1 MADKKEEQERIFTS
15 EQKAAAVI
23 VSLGVDKAS
32 QIYRFMSQEDLERLT
47 IEVAKLGHIRAE
59 DTEGVLDEFYKE
71 CLTQKVVAD
80 GGIEYARQVLEK
92 AFGKDTAD
100 ILLQKV
106 SKSLKTMPF
115 AFLAKTSSKNLYSI
129 LQHERPQTIA
139 LVLSY
144 AEPNQAADVIVTLP
158 EEKRLKVVTCIAKM
172 DSASPEAIKMV
183 ESEMQ
188 RKSSTLLTTD
198 FTHVGGIDYIAE
210 VINNMDR
217 SNEKSIFEGLNR
229 HDEDLSSEI
238 RKKMFV
244 FEDIVTMDARSIQRF
259 LRDCDQKDIV
269 LALKGSTAE
278 VANVIF
284 ANVSS
289 RMAENI
295 KSDLEIT
302 VNVRLKDVEEAQQ
315 RIVGVI
321 RALEDRGE
329 VIIMKGGKGD
339 IIA

>member
-1 MADKKEEQERIFTS
+1 MADKEKFTS

-47 IEVAKLGHIRAE
+47 IEVAKLGHLRAE
-59 DTEGVLDEFYKE
+59 ETENVLDEFYKE

-80 GGIEYARQVLEK
+80 GGIEYARQVLER
-92 AFGKDTAD
+92 AFGRDTAD

-115 AFLAKTSSKNLYSI
+115 SFLAKTSSKNLYSI
-129 LQHERPQTIA
+129 LQHERAQTIA

-144 AEPNQAADVIVTLP
+144 AEPNQAADVIVMLP

-188 RKSSTLLTTD
+188 KKFSTILTTD

-217 SNEKSIFEGLNR
+217 SSEKSIFEGLNR
-229 HDEDLSSEI
+229 KDEDLSAEI

>member
-1 MADKKEEQERIFTS
+1 MADLSQ

-32 QIYRFMSQEDLERLT
+32 KLYKYMGQEDLEQLT
-47 IEVAKLGHIRAE
+47 VEIARLGHIEAE
-59 DTEGVLDEFYKE
+59 TTETVLDEFYKE
-71 CLTQKVVAD
+71 CLTQKVVTD
-80 GGIEYARQVLEK
+80 GGIEYARTVLEK
-92 AFGKDTAD
+92 AFGEETANS
-100 ILLQKV
+100 LLQKV
-106 SKSLKTMPF
+106 SKSLKVMPF
-115 AFLAKTSSKNLYSI
+115 SFLNKTNSKNLFSI

-144 AEPNQAADVIVTLP
+144 VDPAQAADVIVMLP
-158 EEKRLKVVTCIAKM
+158 DEMKLRVVTNIAKM
-172 DSASPEAIKMV
+172 DSASPEAIKLV
-183 ESEMQ
+183 EAEMQ
-188 RKSSTLLTTD
+188 KKFATILTTD
-198 FTHVGGIDYIAE
+198 FTHVGGVDYIAE

-229 HDEDLSSEI
+229 EDEELSAEI

-244 FEDIVTMDARSIQRF
+244 FEDILTMDARSIQRF
-259 LRDCDQKDIV
+259 LRDCDQKDLV
-269 LALKGSTAE
+269 LALKGTTAE

-302 VNVRLKDVEEAQQ
+302 VNVRLQDVEEAQQ
-315 RIVGVI
+315 RIVQII
-321 RALEDRGE
+321 RTLEDRGE
-329 VIIMKGGKGD
+329 VVIMKGGKGD

>member
-1 MADKKEEQERIFTS
+1 MAEADKLSR

-32 QIYRFMSQEDLERLT
+32 KLYKHLGQEDLERLT
-47 IEVAKLGHIRAE
+47 VEIARLGHIEAE
-59 DTEGVLDEFYKE
+59 TTETVLDEFYKE
-71 CLTQKVVAD
+71 CLTQKVVTD
-80 GGIEYARQVLEK
+80 GGIEYARTVLEK
-92 AFGKDTAD
+92 AFGEETANT
-100 ILLQKV
+100 LLQKV
-106 SKSLKTMPF
+106 SKSLKVMPF
-115 AFLAKTSSKNLYSI
+115 AFLSKTNSKNLFSI

-144 AEPNQAADVIVTLP
+144 VEPTQAADVIVMLP
-158 EEKRLKVVTCIAKM
+158 DEMKLRVVTNIAKM
-172 DSASPEAIKMV
+172 DSASPEAIKLV
-183 ESEMQ
+183 EAEMQ
-188 RKSSTLLTTD
+188 KKFSTILTTD
-198 FTHVGGIDYIAE
+198 FTHVGGVDYIAE
-210 VINNMDR
+210 VMNNMDR

-229 HDEDLSSEI
+229 EDEELSAEI

-244 FEDIVTMDARSIQRF
+244 FEDILTMDARSIQRF
-259 LRDCDQKDIV
+259 LRDCDQKDLV
-269 LALKGSTAE
+269 LALKGTTAE

-302 VNVRLKDVEEAQQ
+302 VNVRLQDVEEAQQ
-315 RIVGVI
+315 RIVQIIGT
-321 RALEDRGE
+321 LEDRGE
-329 VIIMKGGKGD
+329 VVIMKGGKGD

>member
-1 MADKKEEQERIFTS
+1 MADLSQ

-32 QIYRFMSQEDLERLT
+32 KLYKYMGQEDLEQLT
-47 IEVAKLGHIRAE
+47 VEIARLGHIEAE
-59 DTEGVLDEFYKE
+59 TTENVLDEFYKE
-71 CLTQKVVAD
+71 CLTQKVVTD
-80 GGIEYARQVLEK
+80 GGIEYARTVLEK
-92 AFGKDTAD
+92 AFGEETANS
-100 ILLQKV
+100 LLQKV
-106 SKSLKTMPF
+106 SKSLKVMPF
-115 AFLAKTSSKNLYSI
+115 SFLNKTNSKNLFSI

-144 AEPNQAADVIVTLP
+144 VDPAQAADVIVMLP
-158 EEKRLKVVTCIAKM
+158 DEMKLRVVTNIAKM
-172 DSASPEAIKMV
+172 DSASPEAIKLV
-183 ESEMQ
+183 EAEMQ
-188 RKSSTLLTTD
+188 KKFATILTTD
-198 FTHVGGIDYIAE
+198 FTHVGGVDYIAE

-217 SNEKSIFEGLNR
+217 SNEKSIFEGLNKE
-229 HDEDLSSEI
+229 DEELSAEI

-244 FEDIVTMDARSIQRF
+244 FEDILTMDARSIQRF
-259 LRDCDQKDIV
+259 LRDCDQKDLV
-269 LALKGSTAE
+269 LALKGTTAE

-302 VNVRLKDVEEAQQ
+302 VNVRLQDVEEAQQ
-315 RIVGVI
+315 RIVQII
-321 RALEDRGE
+321 RTLEDRGE
-329 VIIMKGGKGD
+329 VVIMKGGKGD

>member
-1 MADKKEEQERIFTS
+1 MAEADKLTQ

-32 QIYRFMSQEDLERLT
+32 KLYKHLGQEDLERLT
-47 IEVAKLGHIRAE
+47 VEIARLGHIEAE
-59 DTEGVLDEFYKE
+59 TTETVLDEFYKE
-71 CLTQKVVAD
+71 CLTQKVVTD
-80 GGIEYARQVLEK
+80 GGIEYARTVLEK
-92 AFGKDTAD
+92 AFGEETANT
-100 ILLQKV
+100 LLQKV
-106 SKSLKTMPF
+106 SKSLKVMPF
-115 AFLAKTSSKNLYSI
+115 AFLSKTNSKNLFSI

-144 AEPNQAADVIVTLP
+144 VEPTQAADVIVMLP
-158 EEKRLKVVTCIAKM
+158 DEMKLRVVTNIAKL
-172 DSASPEAIKMV
+172 DSASPEAIELV
-183 ESEMQ
+183 EAEMQ
-188 RKSSTLLTTD
+188 KKFSTILTTD
-198 FTHVGGIDYIAE
+198 FTHVGGVDYIAE
-210 VINNMDR
+210 VMNNMDR

-229 HDEDLSSEI
+229 EDEELSAEI

-244 FEDIVTMDARSIQRF
+244 FEDILTMDARSIQRF
-259 LRDCDQKDIV
+259 LRDCDQKDLV
-269 LALKGSTAE
+269 LALKGTTAE

-302 VNVRLKDVEEAQQ
+302 VNVRLQDVEEAQQ
-315 RIVGVI
+315 RIVQII
-321 RALEDRGE
+321 RTLEDRGE
-329 VIIMKGGKGD
+329 VVIMKGGKGD

>member
-1 MADKKEEQERIFTS
+1 MVEAQPEKMTPER
-15 EQKAAAVI
+15 KAAAVI

-32 QIYRFMSQEDLERLT
+32 QIYKYLGQEDLERLT
-47 IEVAKLGHIRAE
+47 VEVAKLGHLKAE
-59 DTEGVLDEFYKE
+59 QTEGILDEFYKE

-92 AFGKDTAD
+92 AFGEETASM
-100 ILLQKV
+100 LLQKV
-106 SKSLKTMPF
+106 SKSLKVMPF
-115 AFLAKTSSKNLYSI
+115 SFLSKTNSKNLFSI

-144 AEPNQAADVIVTLP
+144 AEPNQAADVIVMLP
-158 EEKRLKVVTCIAKM
+158 EEKRLRVVTCIAKM
-172 DSASPEAIKMV
+172 ESASPEAIKLV
-183 ESEMQ
+183 EIEMQ
-188 RKSSTLLTTD
+188 KKFSTLLTTD
-198 FTHVGGIDYIAE
+198 FTHVGGVDYIAE

-217 SNEKSIFEGLNR
+217 SNEKNIFEGLDR
-229 HDEDLSSEI
+229 QDEELSAEI

-278 VANVIF
+278 VANIIF

-302 VNVRLKDVEEAQQ
+302 VNVRLKDVEDAQQ
-315 RIVGVI
+315 RIVAVI
-321 RALEDRGE
+321 RSLEERGE
-329 VIIMKGGKGD
+329 VVIMKGGKGD

>member
-1 MADKKEEQERIFTS
+1 MAEADKLTQ

-32 QIYRFMSQEDLERLT
+32 KLYKHLGQEDLERLT
-47 IEVAKLGHIRAE
+47 VEIARLGHIEAE
-59 DTEGVLDEFYKE
+59 TTETVLDEFYKE
-71 CLTQKVVAD
+71 CLTQKVVTD
-80 GGIEYARQVLEK
+80 GGIEYARTVLEK
-92 AFGKDTAD
+92 AFGEETANT
-100 ILLQKV
+100 LLQKV
-106 SKSLKTMPF
+106 SKSLKVMPF
-115 AFLAKTSSKNLYSI
+115 AFLSKTTSKNLFSI

-144 AEPNQAADVIVTLP
+144 VEPTQAADVIVMLP
-158 EEKRLKVVTCIAKM
+158 DEMKLRVVTNIAKM
-172 DSASPEAIKMV
+172 DSASPEAIKLV
-183 ESEMQ
+183 EAEMQ
-188 RKSSTLLTTD
+188 KKFSTILTTD
-198 FTHVGGIDYIAE
+198 FTHVGGVDYIAE
-210 VINNMDR
+210 VMNNMDR

-229 HDEDLSSEI
+229 EDEELSAEI

-244 FEDIVTMDARSIQRF
+244 FEDILTMDARSIQRF
-259 LRDCDQKDIV
+259 LRDCDQKDLV
-269 LALKGSTAE
+269 LALKGTTAE

-302 VNVRLKDVEEAQQ
+302 VNVRLQDVEEAQQ
-315 RIVGVI
+315 RIVQII
-321 RALEDRGE
+321 RTLEDRGE
-329 VIIMKGGKGD
+329 VVIMKGGKGD

>member
-1 MADKKEEQERIFTS
+1 MAEADKLTQ

-32 QIYRFMSQEDLERLT
+32 KLYKHLGQEDLERLT
-47 IEVAKLGHIRAE
+47 VEIARLGHIEAE
-59 DTEGVLDEFYKE
+59 TTETVLDEFYKE
-71 CLTQKVVAD
+71 CLTQKVVTD
-80 GGIEYARQVLEK
+80 GGIEYARTVLEK
-92 AFGKDTAD
+92 AFGEETANT
-100 ILLQKV
+100 LLQKV
-106 SKSLKTMPF
+106 SKSLKVMPF
-115 AFLAKTSSKNLYSI
+115 AFLSKTNSKNLFSI

-144 AEPNQAADVIVTLP
+144 VEPTQAADVIVMLP
-158 EEKRLKVVTCIAKM
+158 DEMKLRVVTNIAKM
-172 DSASPEAIKMV
+172 DSASPEAIKLV
-183 ESEMQ
+183 EAEMQ
-188 RKSSTLLTTD
+188 KKFSTILTTD
-198 FTHVGGIDYIAE
+198 FTHVGGVDYIAE
-210 VINNMDR
+210 VMNNMDR

-229 HDEDLSSEI
+229 EDEELSAEI

-244 FEDIVTMDARSIQRF
+244 FEDILTMDARSIQRF
-259 LRDCDQKDIV
+259 LRDCDQKDLV
-269 LALKGSTAE
+269 LALKGTMAE

-302 VNVRLKDVEEAQQ
+302 VNVRLQDVEEAQQ
-315 RIVGVI
+315 RIVQII
-321 RALEDRGE
+321 RTLEDRGE
-329 VIIMKGGKGD
+329 VVIMKGGKGD

>member
-1 MADKKEEQERIFTS
+1 MAEADKLTQ

-32 QIYRFMSQEDLERLT
+32 KLYKHLGQEDLERLT
-47 IEVAKLGHIRAE
+47 VEIARLGHIEAE
-59 DTEGVLDEFYKE
+59 TTETVLDEFYKE
-71 CLTQKVVAD
+71 CLPQKVVTD
-80 GGIEYARQVLEK
+80 GGIEYARTVLEK
-92 AFGKDTAD
+92 AFGEETANT
-100 ILLQKV
+100 LLQKV
-106 SKSLKTMPF
+106 SKSLKVMPF
-115 AFLAKTSSKNLYSI
+115 AFLSKTNSKNLFSI

-144 AEPNQAADVIVTLP
+144 VEPTQAADVIVMLP
-158 EEKRLKVVTCIAKM
+158 DEMKLRVVTNIAKM
-172 DSASPEAIKMV
+172 DSASPEAIKLV
-183 ESEMQ
+183 EAEMQ
-188 RKSSTLLTTD
+188 KKFSTILTTD
-198 FTHVGGIDYIAE
+198 FTHVGGVDYIAE
-210 VINNMDR
+210 VMNNMDR

-229 HDEDLSSEI
+229 EDEELSAEI

-244 FEDIVTMDARSIQRF
+244 FEDILTMDARSIQRF
-259 LRDCDQKDIV
+259 LRDCDQKDLV
-269 LALKGSTAE
+269 LALKGTTAE

-302 VNVRLKDVEEAQQ
+302 VNVRLQDVEEAQQ
-315 RIVGVI
+315 RIVQII
-321 RALEDRGE
+321 RTLEDRGE
-329 VIIMKGGKGD
+329 VVIMKGGKGD

>member
-1 MADKKEEQERIFTS
+1 MAEADKLTQ

-32 QIYRFMSQEDLERLT
+32 KLYKHLGQEDLERLT
-47 IEVAKLGHIRAE
+47 VEIARLGHIEAE
-59 DTEGVLDEFYKE
+59 TTETVLDEFYKE
-71 CLTQKVVAD
+71 CLTQKVVTD
-80 GGIEYARQVLEK
+80 GGIEYARTVLEK
-92 AFGKDTAD
+92 AFGEETANT
-100 ILLQKV
+100 LLQKV
-106 SKSLKTMPF
+106 SKSLKVMPF
-115 AFLAKTSSKNLYSI
+115 AFLSKTNSKNLFSI

-144 AEPNQAADVIVTLP
+144 VEPTQAADVIVMLP
-158 EEKRLKVVTCIAKM
+158 DEMKLRVVTNIAKM
-172 DSASPEAIKMV
+172 DSASPEAIKLV
-183 ESEMQ
+183 EAEMQ
-188 RKSSTLLTTD
+188 KKFSMILTTD
-198 FTHVGGIDYIAE
+198 FTHVGGVDYIAE
-210 VINNMDR
+210 VMNNMDR

-229 HDEDLSSEI
+229 EDEELSAEI

-244 FEDIVTMDARSIQRF
+244 FEDILTMDARSIQRF
-259 LRDCDQKDIV
+259 LRDCDQKDLV
-269 LALKGSTAE
+269 LALKGTTAE

-302 VNVRLKDVEEAQQ
+302 VNVRLQDVEEAQQ
-315 RIVGVI
+315 RIVQII
-321 RALEDRGE
+321 RTLEDRGE
-329 VIIMKGGKGD
+329 VVIMKGGKGD

>member
-1 MADKKEEQERIFTS
+1 MADLSQ

-32 QIYRFMSQEDLERLT
+32 KLYKYMGQEDLEQLT
-47 IEVAKLGHIRAE
+47 VEIARLGHIEAE
-59 DTEGVLDEFYKE
+59 TTETVLDEFYKE
-71 CLTQKVVAD
+71 CLTQKVVTD
-80 GGIEYARQVLEK
+80 GGIEYARTVLEK
-92 AFGKDTAD
+92 AFGEETANS
-100 ILLQKV
+100 LLQKV
-106 SKSLKTMPF
+106 SKSLKVMPF
-115 AFLAKTSSKNLYSI
+115 SFLNKTNSKNLFSI

-144 AEPNQAADVIVTLP
+144 VDPAQAADVIVMLP
-158 EEKRLKVVTCIAKM
+158 DEMKLRVVTNIAKM
-172 DSASPEAIKMV
+172 DSASPEAIKLV
-183 ESEMQ
+183 EAEMQ
-188 RKSSTLLTTD
+188 KKFSTILTTD
-198 FTHVGGIDYIAE
+198 FTHVGGVDYIAE

-229 HDEDLSSEI
+229 EDEELSAEI

-244 FEDIVTMDARSIQRF
+244 FEDILTMDARSIQRF
-259 LRDCDQKDIV
+259 LRDCDQKDLV
-269 LALKGSTAE
+269 LALKGTTAE

-302 VNVRLKDVEEAQQ
+302 VNVRLQDVEEAQQ
-315 RIVGVI
+315 RIVQII
-321 RALEDRGE
+321 RTLEDRGE
-329 VIIMKGGKGD
+329 VVIMKGGKGD

>member
-1 MADKKEEQERIFTS
+1 MAEADKLTQ

-32 QIYRFMSQEDLERLT
+32 KLYKHLGQEDLERLT
-47 IEVAKLGHIRAE
+47 VEIARLGHIEAE
-59 DTEGVLDEFYKE
+59 TTETVLDEFYKE
-71 CLTQKVVAD
+71 CLTQKVVTD
-80 GGIEYARQVLEK
+80 GGIEYARTVLEK
-92 AFGKDTAD
+92 AFGEETANT
-100 ILLQKV
+100 LLQKV
-106 SKSLKTMPF
+106 SKSLKVMPF
-115 AFLAKTSSKNLYSI
+115 AFLSKTNSKNLFSI

-144 AEPNQAADVIVTLP
+144 VEPTQAADVIVMLP
-158 EEKRLKVVTCIAKM
+158 DEMKLRVVTNIAKM
-172 DSASPEAIKMV
+172 DSASPEAIKLV
-183 ESEMQ
+183 EAEMQ
-188 RKSSTLLTTD
+188 KKFSTILTTD
-198 FTHVGGIDYIAE
+198 FTHVGGVDYIAE
-210 VINNMDR
+210 VMNNMDR

-229 HDEDLSSEI
+229 EDEELSAEI

-244 FEDIVTMDARSIQRF
+244 FEDILTMDARSIQRF
-259 LRDCDQKDIV
+259 LRDCDQKDLV
-269 LALKGSTAE
+269 LALKGTTAE

-302 VNVRLKDVEEAQQ
+302 VNVRLQDVEEAQQ
-315 RIVGVI
+315 RIVQII
-321 RALEDRGE
+321 RTLDRGE
-329 VIIMKGGKGD
+329 VVIMKGGKGD

>member
-1 MADKKEEQERIFTS
+1 MAEADKLTQ

-32 QIYRFMSQEDLERLT
+32 KLYKHLGQEDLERLT
-47 IEVAKLGHIRAE
+47 VEIARLGHIE
-59 DTEGVLDEFYKE
+59 ETTETGLDEFYKE
-71 CLTQKVVAD
+71 CLTQKVVTD
-80 GGIEYARQVLEK
+80 GGIEYARTVLEK
-92 AFGKDTAD
+92 AFGEETANT
-100 ILLQKV
+100 LLQKV
-106 SKSLKTMPF
+106 SKSLKVMPF
-115 AFLAKTSSKNLYSI
+115 AFLSKTNSKNLFSI

-144 AEPNQAADVIVTLP
+144 VEPTQAADVIVMLP
-158 EEKRLKVVTCIAKM
+158 DEMKLRVVTNIAKM
-172 DSASPEAIKMV
+172 DSASPEAIKLV
-183 ESEMQ
+183 EAEMQ
-188 RKSSTLLTTD
+188 KKFSTILTTD
-198 FTHVGGIDYIAE
+198 FTHVGGVDYIAE
-210 VINNMDR
+210 VMNNMDR

-229 HDEDLSSEI
+229 EDEELSAEI

-244 FEDIVTMDARSIQRF
+244 FEDILTMDARSIQRF
-259 LRDCDQKDIV
+259 LRDCDQKDLV
-269 LALKGSTAE
+269 LALKGTTAE

-302 VNVRLKDVEEAQQ
+302 VNVRLQDVEEAQQ
-315 RIVGVI
+315 RIVQII
-321 RALEDRGE
+321 RTLEDRRE
-329 VIIMKGGKGD
+329 VVIMKGGKGD

>member
-1 MADKKEEQERIFTS
+1 MAEADKLTQ

-32 QIYRFMSQEDLERLT
+32 KLYKHLGQEDLERLT
-47 IEVAKLGHIRAE
+47 VEIARLGHIEAE
-59 DTEGVLDEFYKE
+59 TTETVLDEFYKE
-71 CLTQKVVAD
+71 CLTQKVVTD
-80 GGIEYARQVLEK
+80 GGIEYARTVLEK
-92 AFGKDTAD
+92 AFGEETANT
-100 ILLQKV
+100 LLQKV
-106 SKSLKTMPF
+106 SKSLKVMPF
-115 AFLAKTSSKNLYSI
+115 AFLSKTNSKNLFSI

-144 AEPNQAADVIVTLP
+144 VEPTQAADVIVMLP
-158 EEKRLKVVTCIAKM
+158 DEMKLRVVTNIAKM
-172 DSASPEAIKMV
+172 DSASPEAIKLV
-183 ESEMQ
+183 EAEMQ
-188 RKSSTLLTTD
+188 KKFSTILTTD
-198 FTHVGGIDYIAE
+198 FTHVGGVDYIAE
-210 VINNMDR
+210 VMNNMDR

-229 HDEDLSSEI
+229 EDEELSAEI

-244 FEDIVTMDARSIQRF
+244 FEDILTMDARSIQRF
-259 LRDCDQKDIV
+259 LRDCDQKDLV
-269 LALKGSTAE
+269 RALKGTTAE

-302 VNVRLKDVEEAQQ
+302 VNVRLQDVEEAQQ
-315 RIVGVI
+315 RIVQII
-321 RALEDRGE
+321 RTLEDRGE
-329 VIIMKGGKGD
+329 VVIMKGGKGD

>member
-1 MADKKEEQERIFTS
+1 MAEADKLTQ

-32 QIYRFMSQEDLERLT
+32 KLYKHLGQEDLERLT
-47 IEVAKLGHIRAE
+47 VEIARLGHIEAE
-59 DTEGVLDEFYKE
+59 TTETVLDEFYKE
-71 CLTQKVVAD
+71 CLTQKVVTD
-80 GGIEYARQVLEK
+80 GGIEYARTVLEK
-92 AFGKDTAD
+92 AFGEETANT
-100 ILLQKV
+100 LLQKV
-106 SKSLKTMPF
+106 SKSLKVMPF
-115 AFLAKTSSKNLYSI
+115 AFLSKTNSKNLFSI

-144 AEPNQAADVIVTLP
+144 VEPTQAADVIVMLP
-158 EEKRLKVVTCIAKM
+158 DEMKLRVVTNIAKM
-172 DSASPEAIKMV
+172 DSASPEAIKLV
-183 ESEMQ
+183 EAEMQ
-188 RKSSTLLTTD
+188 KKFSTILTTD
-198 FTHVGGIDYIAE
+198 FTHVGGVDYIAA
-210 VINNMDR
+210 VMNNMDR

-229 HDEDLSSEI
+229 EDEELSAEI

-244 FEDIVTMDARSIQRF
+244 FEDILTMDARSIQRF
-259 LRDCDQKDIV
+259 LRDCDQKDLV
-269 LALKGSTAE
+269 LALKGTTAE

-302 VNVRLKDVEEAQQ
+302 VNVRLQDVEEAQQ
-315 RIVGVI
+315 RIVQII
-321 RALEDRGE
+321 RTLEDRGE
-329 VIIMKGGKGD
+329 VVIMKGGKGD

>member
-1 MADKKEEQERIFTS
+1 MAEIEKFTP

-23 VSLGVDKAS
+23 VSMGVDKAS
-32 QIYRFMSQEDLERLT
+32 QIYKYLGQDDLESLT
-47 IEVAKLGHIRAE
+47 VEVARLGHLKAGEIEAI
-59 DTEGVLDEFYKE
+59 LDEFYKE

-80 GGIEYARQVLEK
+80 GGIEYARMVLEK
-92 AFGKDTAD
+92 AFGEEIANE
-100 ILLQKV
+100 LLHKV
-106 SKSLKTMPF
+106 SKSLKVMPF
-115 AFLAKTSSKNLYSI
+115 AFLNKTNSKNLYSI

-144 AEPNQAADVIVTLP
+144 VEPNQAADVIVLLP

-172 DSASPEAIKMV
+172 ESASPEAIKLV
-183 ESEMQ
+183 EQEMQ
-188 RKSSTLLTTD
+188 KKFSTILTTD
-198 FTHVGGIDYIAE
+198 FTHVGGVDYIAE

-217 SNEKSIFEGLNR
+217 SNEKNIFEGLNR
-229 HDEDLSSEI
+229 QDEELSAEI

-278 VANVIF
+278 VANIIF

-295 KSDLEIT
+295 KADLEIT

-321 RALEDRGE
+321 RDLEERGE
-329 VIIMKGGKGD
+329 VLIMKGGKGD

>member
-1 MADKKEEQERIFTS
+1 MAEADKLTQ

-32 QIYRFMSQEDLERLT
+32 KLYKHLGQEDLERLT
-47 IEVAKLGHIRAE
+47 VEIARLGHIEAE
-59 DTEGVLDEFYKE
+59 TTETVLDEFYKE
-71 CLTQKVVAD
+71 CLTQKVVTD
-80 GGIEYARQVLEK
+80 GGIVYARTVLEK
-92 AFGKDTAD
+92 AFGEETANT
-100 ILLQKV
+100 LLQKV
-106 SKSLKTMPF
+106 SKSLKVMPF
-115 AFLAKTSSKNLYSI
+115 AFLSKTNSKNLFSI

-144 AEPNQAADVIVTLP
+144 VEPTQAADVIVMLP
-158 EEKRLKVVTCIAKM
+158 DEMKLRVVTNIAKM
-172 DSASPEAIKMV
+172 DSASPEAIKLV
-183 ESEMQ
+183 EAEMQ
-188 RKSSTLLTTD
+188 KKFSTILTTD
-198 FTHVGGIDYIAE
+198 FTHVGGVDYIAE
-210 VINNMDR
+210 VMNNMDR

-229 HDEDLSSEI
+229 EDEELSAEI

-244 FEDIVTMDARSIQRF
+244 FEDILTMDARSIQRF
-259 LRDCDQKDIV
+259 LRDCDQKDLV
-269 LALKGSTAE
+269 LALKGTTAE

-302 VNVRLKDVEEAQQ
+302 VNVRLQDVEEAQQ
-315 RIVGVI
+315 RIVQII
-321 RALEDRGE
+321 RTLEDRGE
-329 VIIMKGGKGD
+329 VVIMKGGKGD

>member
-1 MADKKEEQERIFTS
+1 MAEAEKLTP

-32 QIYRFMSQEDLERLT
+32 KLYKYLGQDDLEQLT
-47 IEVAKLGHIRAE
+47 VEIARLGHIEAE
-59 DTEGVLDEFYKE
+59 TTESVLDEFYKE
-71 CLTQKVVAD
+71 CLTQKVVTD
-80 GGIEYARQVLEK
+80 GGIEYARTVLEK
-92 AFGKDTAD
+92 AFGEETAHT
-100 ILLQKV
+100 LLQKV
-106 SKSLKTMPF
+106 SKSLKVMPF
-115 AFLAKTSSKNLYSI
+115 SFLSKTNSKNLFSI

-144 AEPNQAADVIVTLP
+144 VDPVQAADVIVMLP
-158 EEKRLKVVTCIAKM
+158 DEMKLRVVTNIAKM
-172 DSASPEAIKMV
+172 DSASPEAIKLV
-183 ESEMQ
+183 EAEMQ
-188 RKSSTLLTTD
+188 KKFSTILTTD
-198 FTHVGGIDYIAE
+198 FTHVGGVDYIAE

-217 SNEKSIFEGLNR
+217 SNEKAIFEGLNKE
-229 HDEDLSSEI
+229 DEELSAEI

-244 FEDIVTMDARSIQRF
+244 FEDILTMDARSIQRF
-259 LRDCDQKDIV
+259 LRDCDQKDLV
-269 LALKGSTAE
+269 LALKGTTAE

-302 VNVRLKDVEEAQQ
+302 VNVRLQDVEEAQQ
-315 RIVGVI
+315 RIVQII
-321 RALEDRGE
+321 RTLEDRGE
-329 VIIMKGGKGD
+329 VVIMKGGKGD

>member
-1 MADKKEEQERIFTS
+1 MAEADKLSR

-32 QIYRFMSQEDLERLT
+32 KLYKHLGQEDLERLT
-47 IEVAKLGHIRAE
+47 VEIARLGHIEAE
-59 DTEGVLDEFYKE
+59 TTETVLDEFYKE
-71 CLTQKVVAD
+71 CLTQKVVTD
-80 GGIEYARQVLEK
+80 GGIEYARTVLEK
-92 AFGKDTAD
+92 AFGEETANT
-100 ILLQKV
+100 LLQKV
-106 SKSLKTMPF
+106 SKSLKVMPF
-115 AFLAKTSSKNLYSI
+115 AFLSKTNSKNLFSI

-144 AEPNQAADVIVTLP
+144 VEPTQAADVIVMLP
-158 EEKRLKVVTCIAKM
+158 DEMKLRVVTNIAKM
-172 DSASPEAIKMV
+172 DSASPEAIKLV
-183 ESEMQ
+183 EAEMQ
-188 RKSSTLLTTD
+188 KKFSTILTTD
-198 FTHVGGIDYIAE
+198 FTHVGGVDYIAE
-210 VINNMDR
+210 VMNNMDR

-229 HDEDLSSEI
+229 EDEELSAEI

-244 FEDIVTMDARSIQRF
+244 FEDILTMDARSIQRF
-259 LRDCDQKDIV
+259 LRDCDQKDLV
-269 LALKGSTAE
+269 LALKGTTAE

-302 VNVRLKDVEEAQQ
+302 VNVRLQDVEEAQQ
-315 RIVGVI
+315 RIVQII
-321 RALEDRGE
+321 RTLEDRGE
-329 VIIMKGGKGD
+329 VVIMKGGKGD

>member
-1 MADKKEEQERIFTS
+1 MAEIEKFTPER
-15 EQKAAAVI
+15 KAAAVI
-23 VSLGVDKAS
+23 VSMGVDKAS
-32 QIYRFMSQEDLERLT
+32 QIYKYLGQDDLESLT
-47 IEVAKLGHIRAE
+47 VEVARLGHLKAGEIEAI
-59 DTEGVLDEFYKE
+59 LDEFYKE

-80 GGIEYARQVLEK
+80 GGIEYARMVLEK
-92 AFGKDTAD
+92 AFGEETANE
-100 ILLQKV
+100 LLHKV
-106 SKSLKTMPF
+106 SKSLKVMPF
-115 AFLAKTSSKNLYSI
+115 AFLNKTNSKNLYSI

-144 AEPNQAADVIVTLP
+144 VEPNQAADVIVLLP

-172 DSASPEAIKMV
+172 ESASPEAIKLV
-183 ESEMQ
+183 EQEMQ
-188 RKSSTLLTTD
+188 KKFSTILTTD
-198 FTHVGGIDYIAE
+198 FTHVGGVDYIAE

-217 SNEKSIFEGLNR
+217 SNEKNIFEGLNR
-229 HDEDLSSEI
+229 QDEELSTEI

-278 VANVIF
+278 VANIIF

-295 KSDLEIT
+295 KADLEIT

-315 RIVGVI
+315 RIVGII
-321 RALEDRGE
+321 RNLEERGE
-329 VIIMKGGKGD
+329 VVIMKGGKGD